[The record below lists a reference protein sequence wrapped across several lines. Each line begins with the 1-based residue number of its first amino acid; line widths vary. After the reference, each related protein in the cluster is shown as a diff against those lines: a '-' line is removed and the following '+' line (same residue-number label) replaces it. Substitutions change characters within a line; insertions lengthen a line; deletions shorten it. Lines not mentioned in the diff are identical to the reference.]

1 MSVNRVRGPS
11 SALSSFLAERGIR
24 APPRNVWAARGTNT
38 PAAATPPSNESTTSL
53 DSDDGQASSDDDD
66 QGRSRAP
73 QFVEPNPNAPLVRST
88 RAAARAVGPHEDSRV
103 GLAATLVEVEVTLA
117 NGSADEDAVNAA
129 IQIEEENLEAV
140 GATAAGQKRKATLA
154 KSSAAGSVN
163 KAATNKRKKGSSNDD
178 FGIPDEGSGFAR
190 SNHSKRRKVPEG
202 ESGSLRFCDRCQR
215 RYMVGDDQRYLCRAC
230 VSLQAAPASQGVAKK
245 SGKKKKGE
253 VIPEGAD
260 DRRGGIRSLRD
271 TCIKLIADL
280 IDSVEEFGDV
290 SETTKLKIS
299 KIIGRQRQ
307 LNPVNM
313 LLFVGPTE
321 ERVTLFECS
330 YLDDPTLT
338 RVAELSPSVRH
349 LHLGNCGRLRES
361 TLKAIGDNCSHLE
374 SLNLDGPFLPGDESF
389 AAMFEAIGDKLLE
402 LTLRH
407 AAKLSQTG
415 VDTLVR
421 CCPNLTTLRL
431 DHCFKLDDH
440 CVRSLA
446 TLRLLQTLELGFMN
460 RTIAEDAI
468 LYLMENGSA
477 NIRSL
482 TLDRHPNVTDRVLM
496 QIATSCPHLS
506 EISIVECESI
516 TSEGLLDFIRA
527 LQPTVILNIISLARI
542 VHLNDDV
549 IIALVN
555 RFGRELIKLN
565 LNGLDELSER
575 SLRALATGCPHVRDL
590 DVSWIRNVDDFMLV
604 ELLANAPE
612 LASIR
617 VYGCNKLTENL
628 INKRILNSDGQEIRF
643 VGNEFT

>member
-1 MSVNRVRGPS
+1 MSGNRVRGPS

-24 APPRNVWAARGTNT
+24 APPRNVWAARGSNPPVAPASVGGNT
-38 PAAATPPSNESTTSL
+38 TGS
-53 DSDDGQASSDDDD
+53 DSDDEQASDEGDE

-73 QFVEPNPNAPLVRST
+73 RFVEPNPNATAVRSA
-88 RAAARAVGPHEDSRV
+88 RVAAREAGPPEDSRV
-103 GLAATLVEVEVTLA
+103 GLSATLMEVEVTVVDGTA
-117 NGSADEDAVNAA
+117 EEAAAAPIEIEDENLDAVG
-129 IQIEEENLEAV
+129 L
-140 GATAAGQKRKATLA
+140 TAGRQRRKITAA
-154 KSSAAGSVN
+154 KSSATSNAK
-163 KAATNKRKKGSSNDD
+163 KAVTNKRKKGSSNDD
-178 FGIPDEGSGFAR
+178 FGIAGEGSSFGR

-245 SGKKKKGE
+245 TAKKKKGE

-260 DRRGGIRSLRD
+260 DRKGGVRSLRD
-271 TCIKLIADL
+271 TCIKLIADF

-338 RVAELSPSVRH
+338 RVAELSPSVRY
-349 LHLGNCGRLRES
+349 LQLGNCGRMREP
-361 TLKAIGDNCSHLE
+361 TLKAIGDHCSHLE
-374 SLNLDGPFLPGDESF
+374 ALNLDGPFLPGDESF

-407 AAKLSQTG
+407 AAKLSQAG
-415 VDTLVR
+415 IEALVR
-421 CCPNLTTLRL
+421 YCPNLTTLRL
-431 DHCFKLDDH
+431 DHCFKLDDQ
-440 CVRSLA
+440 CIRSLA
-446 TLRLLQTLELGFMN
+446 TLRQLQTLELGFMN

-468 LYLMENGSA
+468 LYLIESVGA
-477 NIRSL
+477 NVRSL
-482 TLDRHPNVTDRVLM
+482 TLDRHPNVTDRVLL
-496 QIATSCPHLS
+496 QIATSCQHLT
-506 EISIVECESI
+506 EISFVECESI
-516 TSEGLLDFIRA
+516 TSEGLLEFIRA
-527 LQPTVILNIISLARI
+527 LQPTVNLNTVTLARI
-542 VHLNDDV
+542 VHLNDDA

-555 RFGRELIKLN
+555 RFGRALMKLN

-575 SLRALATGCPHVRDL
+575 SLRAIATGCPHVRDL
-590 DVSWIRNVDDFMLV
+590 DVSWIRNVDDFVLV

-612 LASIR
+612 LALIR

-628 INKRILNSDGQEIRF
+628 INKRTLNSDGKEIRF
-643 VGNEFT
+643 IGNEFT